1 MKAIESIPLSL
12 SAGLS
17 REDLTNLIKSLI
29 DNHEVREIITKSLLS
44 PYDNKSLGLGRRIE
58 RQIAIL

>member
-17 REDLTNLIKSLI
+17 REDLTNLIESLI
-29 DNHEVREIITKSLLS
+29 DNQEVREIITKSLLS
-44 PYDNKSLGLGRRIE
+44 PYDYES
-58 RQIAIL
+58 